1 MLQQL
6 EAHGLVL
13 NNEKCVSSAA
23 QVDYLGHVVDAS
35 WVLPLTAPGAAISD
49 FFPPSTRGELQCFIG
64 IVNYY
69 CRFLPQ
75 VASTLK
81 QLTDATRGPGSRSTQ
96 VQWSQQLDESFKKAK
111 AALSHV
117 AALAHPLPAAELSI
131 AVDVGGV
138 LQQRVQGAW

>member
-64 IVNYY
+64 IENYY

>member
-1 MLQQL
+1 MLQQQ

-13 NNEKCVSSAA
+13 NNEKFVSSAA

-35 WVLPLTAPGAAISD
+35 WVRPLTAPGAAISD

-96 VQWSQQLDESFKKAK
+96 VQWSQHIETAFQKAK
-111 AALSHV
+111 MTLSD
-117 AALAHPLPAAELSI
+117 I
-131 AVDVGGV
+131 AVLAYLLPHTLLSPAVV
-138 LQQRVQGAW
+138 ASEH